1 MTITRIPMRMMTFAA
16 TALMLAVAAAPATA
30 QVQSRST
37 DFSWSGKIN
46 PGRWLYLRNVNGSI
60 KVERG
65 TSDRVEVT
73 AVKQWRRGDPD
84 EVRIETRKVGAGDG
98 DVVICALWNEEAE
111 CDERGYSSNDDR
123 RSRGRSNDT
132 SVEFRVK
139 LPAGVKI
146 LAATVNGS
154 VRVDGA
160 TEEVRAGT
168 VNGAVEATSTGGPVN
183 ASTVNG
189 DIDVRMAR
197 LGTGDLHYSTVNGTI
212 TIEVPA
218 ELDAELDMRTVNG
231 RLNAD
236 FPITVQGRINP
247 RHLRATI
254 GKGGRRLA
262 LSTVNGSVNIRK
274 IP

>member
-1 MTITRIPMRMMTFAA
+1 MTISQTTMRISRLSTAA
-16 TALMLAVAAAPATA
+16 LLLAAAAAPLAAQRTA
-30 QVQSRST
+30 
-37 DFSWSGKIN
+37 DFSWSGKVGA
-46 PGRWLYLRNVNGSI
+46 GRWVYLRNMNGSI
-60 KVERG
+60 RVERG
-65 TSDRVEVT
+65 TGDRVEVT
-73 AVKQWRRGDPD
+73 AVKSWRRGDPD
-84 EVRIETRKVGAGDG
+84 DVRIETKKVGTGDG
-98 DVVICALWNEEAE
+98 DILICAFWNEDSE
-111 CDERGYSSNDDR
+111 CDEDGYHTRNNR
-123 RSRGRSNDT
+123 NNRNDT

-146 LAATVNGS
+146 LAQTVNGS

-160 TEEVRAGT
+160 TDEVRAGT
-168 VNGAVEATSTGGPVN
+168 VNGAVEATSAGGPVT

-189 DIDVRMAR
+189 DIDVRMTK
-197 LGTGDLHYSTVNGTI
+197 LGTGDLKYGTVNGSI

-218 ELDAELDMRTVNG
+218 DLDADLDMRTVNG

-254 GKGGRRLA
+254 GRGGRRLS
-262 LSTVNGSVNIRK
+262 LSTVNGSVNLRK